1 MKTGAVRL
9 RRDGERREEE
19 KKMCRMKNNCS
30 LDNILLV
37 AVCICEC
44 LVSWKSSSSRPPH
57 LPSLPG
63 RPFGRLHGR
72 TYPCYPTFLPGPDLT
87 ACGRLDCPSTALSLP
102 FHSHPPSSS
111 FTIFIH
117 PTAFAAPHHITLQ
130 RSHLHHVPAL
140 LHLHLAAPAPL
151 HAPRCATSPCLAYR
165 AHLHEHSPEDDDPGK
180 LRRPRSYTPLSA
192 ARSPQ
197 PPSPLLVRAFP
208 AETRAPLVTYH
219 RPPSHAAAAATA
231 AAARPP

>member
-111 FTIFIH
+111 FTILIH

-165 AHLHEHSPEDDDPGK
+165 AHLHEHSPEDDDPGLK
-180 LRRPRSYTPLSA
+180 SVPGRNPCSPRHVSPSSLSRRRRCYCCC
-192 ARSPQ
+192 
-197 PPSPLLVRAFP
+197 
-208 AETRAPLVTYH
+208 
-219 RPPSHAAAAATA
+219 RPPALELQGPTC
-231 AAARPP
+231 RPSN